1 MTIRII
7 IMWGKE
13 TELFKQLFP
22 SSKKYG
28 FINREERLKEL
39 LDKELA
45 LSVYMNQNKVKE
57 V

>member
-1 MTIRII
+1 
-7 IMWGKE
+7 MWGKE